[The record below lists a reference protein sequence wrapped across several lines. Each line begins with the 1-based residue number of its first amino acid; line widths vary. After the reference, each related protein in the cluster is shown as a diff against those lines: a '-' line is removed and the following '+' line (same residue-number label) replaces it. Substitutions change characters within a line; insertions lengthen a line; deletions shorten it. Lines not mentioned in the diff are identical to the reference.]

1 MINVTK
7 TFLPDLKEYTSYLE
21 KIWNR
26 GWVTN
31 NGPLVQELEQILKD
45 YLNVKH
51 LILCNNGTVV
61 LQMAIKALDLKGEIL
76 TTPFSYVATTNSIL
90 WENCTPVFVDIKSED
105 YNIDPSLI
113 EAKITSKTVGILATH
128 VFGNPCDIQAIATI
142 ALKNNLKVIYD
153 GAHAFDSKIN
163 GSQIL
168 SFGDISTCSLHATKL
183 FHSVE
188 GGFLVTS
195 DDDLAAKLKLYR
207 QFGHIYDDYY
217 DIGIN
222 GKMSEFH
229 AAMGLCVFTHL
240 PEIKSNRKS
249 TCILYDELL
258 KTANISK
265 PYSLNQVDYNY
276 AYYPVVFENEA
287 TMMAVK
293 TSLNENKIFPRR
305 YFYPSLNTLPF
316 LESTQSCPVSES
328 VAKSILCLPL
338 SHDQSTADTRN
349 IAELLLQQTN

>member
-7 TFLPDLKEYTSYLE
+7 TFLPDLKEYISYLE
-21 KIWNR
+21 KIWER

-105 YNIDPSLI
+105 FNINPALI
-113 EAKITSKTVGILATH
+113 EGQITSKTVGILATH
-128 VFGNPCDIQAIATI
+128 VFGNPCDIEAIATI
-142 ALKNNLKVIYD
+142 AKNNNLKVIYD

-183 FHSVE
+183 FHSIE
-188 GGFLVTS
+188 GGFLVTN
-195 DDDLAAKLKLYR
+195 DDVLASKLRLYR
-207 QFGHIYDDYY
+207 QFGHVYDDYY

-229 AAMGLCVFTHL
+229 AAMGLCVFPHL
-240 PEIKSNRKS
+240 AEIKSNRKS
-249 TCILYDELL
+249 TSILYDELL
-258 KTANISK
+258 RTANISK
-265 PYSLNQVDYNY
+265 PCSMSQIDYNY
-276 AYYPVVFENEA
+276 AYYPVVFENE
-287 TMMAVK
+287 TNMMAVK
-293 TSLNENKIFPRR
+293 AILNENKIFPRR

-316 LESTQSCPVSES
+316 LDSTQICPVSES

-338 SHDQSTADTRN
+338 SHDQPAADTTK
-349 IAELLLQQTN
+349 IVELLLQQTN

>member
-7 TFLPDLKEYTSYLE
+7 TFLPDLKAYTSYLE
-21 KIWNR
+21 KIWER

-105 YNIDPSLI
+105 YNIDPTLM
-113 EAKITSKTVGILATH
+113 EAKITAKTVGILATH
-128 VFGNPCDIQAIATI
+128 VFGNPCDIQAIASI
-142 ALKNNLKVIYD
+142 ATKNNLKVIYD

-168 SFGDISTCSLHATKL
+168 SYGDISTCSLHATKL

-188 GGFLVTS
+188 GGFLVTN

-229 AAMGLCVFTHL
+229 AAMGLCVFPHL
-240 PEIKSNRKS
+240 SDIKSHRKA
-249 TCILYDELL
+249 TCLLYDELL
-258 KTANISK
+258 ASEKITK
-265 PYSLNQVDYNY
+265 PVTTGQIEYNY
-276 AYYPVVFENEA
+276 AYYPVVFENVTTA
-287 TMMAVK
+287 LAVK
-293 TSLNENKIFPRR
+293 AVLNENDIFPRR
-305 YFYPSLNTLPF
+305 YFYPALNTLPF
-316 LESTQSCPVSES
+316 LPSTQSCPIAERISTS
-328 VAKSILCLPL
+328 VLCLPL
-338 SHDQSTADTRN
+338 SHDQKESDTHK
-349 IAELLLQQTN
+349 IAELILKALR